1 MDWEI
6 ERKTGLQNPQIP
18 IFLHKSLATAMGNEK
33 IKFTGGEILQNLPII
48 LKKDYYH
55 FEIKGLTK
63 PTRDIIN
70 EVVQGLLD
78 RLGANPLT
86 AFHLFSGLME
96 ALLNAVKANTR
107 FVIFQDELLN
117 KLTQHGQTPEQ
128 EAEELLDVILETEP
142 LRDAMQRYIVPD
154 KIKKVVQKILTL
166 SDKRKSKRDQLTK
179 EEIDFL
185 LLVKEK
191 VKKYDLKISL
201 KIEVRPASLY
211 IRIRNDSPIMG
222 MDLSRIRKSRER
234 HAELAKQGNSAE
246 FFRPDFLDEKE
257 SAGFGIAMIDEG
269 FYSLGLDPL
278 ECFDIQTS
286 KKTTTVYLNYPLDA
300 LQKVDFS

>member
-1 MDWEI
+1 
-6 ERKTGLQNPQIP
+6 
-18 IFLHKSLATAMGNEK
+18 MGNEK
-33 IKFTGGEILQNLPII
+33 IKYKGTEIIENLDQLIQ
-48 LKKDYYH
+48 KDYFH
-55 FEIKGLTK
+55 FELKGLTK
-63 PTRDIIN
+63 STRDIVN
-70 EVVQGLLD
+70 EVVQGILN
-78 RLGANPLT
+78 RVGANPLT
-86 AFHLFSGLME
+86 SFHLFSGLME

-117 KLTQHGQTPEQ
+117 KLTSQGQTPEE
-128 EAEELLDVILETEP
+128 EAEELLDIILETEP

-166 SDKRKSKRDQLTK
+166 SDKRRSKKHNLSIDEK
-179 EEIDFL
+179 DFL
-185 LLVKEK
+185 VIVREK
-191 VKKYDLKISL
+191 VKKYDLKISM
-201 KIEVRPASLY
+201 KIEIRPNSVY

-234 HAELAKQGNSAE
+234 HAELAKQGNSAD

-269 FYSLGLDPL
+269 FYNLGLDPL

-286 KKTTTVYLNYPLDA
+286 KKTTTVYLNYPLEA
-300 LQKVDFS
+300 LQKMEF

>member
-1 MDWEI
+1 M
-6 ERKTGLQNPQIP
+6 
-18 IFLHKSLATAMGNEK
+18 ANEK
-33 IKFTGGEILQNLPII
+33 IKYKGTEIIENLDRLIQ
-48 LKKDYYH
+48 KDYFH
-55 FEIKGLTK
+55 FELRGLTK
-63 PTRDIIN
+63 STRDIVN
-70 EVVQGLLD
+70 EVVQGILN
-78 RLGANPLT
+78 RVGANPLT
-86 AFHLFSGLME
+86 SFHLFSGLME

-117 KLTQHGQTPEQ
+117 KLTSQGQTPEE
-128 EAEELLDVILETEP
+128 EAEELLDIILETEP

-166 SDKRKSKRDQLTK
+166 SDKRRSKKHNLSIDEK
-179 EEIDFL
+179 DFL
-185 LLVKEK
+185 TIVREK
-191 VKKYDLKISL
+191 VKKYNLKISM
-201 KIEVRPASLY
+201 KIEIRPASVY

-222 MDLSRIRKSRER
+222 MDLNRIRKSRER

-269 FYSLGLDPL
+269 FYNLGLDPL

-286 KKTTTVYLNYPLDA
+286 KKTTTVYLNYPLEA
-300 LQKVDFS
+300 LQKMEF

>member
-1 MDWEI
+1 M
-6 ERKTGLQNPQIP
+6 
-18 IFLHKSLATAMGNEK
+18 ANEK
-33 IKFTGGEILQNLPII
+33 IKYKGTEILENLDHLIQ
-48 LKKDYYH
+48 KDYFH
-55 FEIKGLTK
+55 FELKGLTK
-63 PTRDIIN
+63 STRDIVN
-70 EVVQGLLD
+70 EVVQGILN
-78 RLGANPLT
+78 RVGANPLT
-86 AFHLFSGLME
+86 SFHLFSGLME

-117 KLTQHGQTPEQ
+117 KLKAQGQTPEE
-128 EAEELLDVILETEP
+128 EAEELLDIILETEP

-166 SDKRKSKRDQLTK
+166 SDKKRTKKHNLNEDEKNFLT
-179 EEIDFL
+179 I
-185 LLVKEK
+185 VKEK
-191 VKKYDLKISL
+191 VKKYDLKISM
-201 KIEVRPASLY
+201 KIEIRPNSVY

-222 MDLSRIRKSRER
+222 MDLNRIRKSRER

-269 FYSLGLDPL
+269 FYNLGLDPL

-286 KKTTTVYLNYPLDA
+286 KKTTTVYLNYPLEA
-300 LQKVDFS
+300 LQKMEF

>member
-1 MDWEI
+1 M
-6 ERKTGLQNPQIP
+6 
-18 IFLHKSLATAMGNEK
+18 ANEK
-33 IKFTGGEILQNLPII
+33 IKYKGTEIIENLDLLIQ
-48 LKKDYYH
+48 KDYFH
-55 FEIKGLTK
+55 FELRGLTK
-63 PTRDIIN
+63 STRDIVN
-70 EVVQGLLD
+70 EVVQGILN
-78 RLGANPLT
+78 RVGANPLT
-86 AFHLFSGLME
+86 SFHLFSGLME

-117 KLTQHGQTPEQ
+117 KLTAQGQTPEE
-128 EAEELLDVILETEP
+128 EAEELLDIILETEP

-166 SDKRKSKRDQLTK
+166 SDKKKSKKHNLTIDEK
-179 EEIDFL
+179 DFL
-185 LLVKEK
+185 TIVREK
-191 VKKYDLKISL
+191 VKKYNLKISM
-201 KIEVRPASLY
+201 KIEIRPASVY

-269 FYSLGLDPL
+269 FYNLGLDPL

-286 KKTTTVYLNYPLDA
+286 KKTTTVYLNYPLEA
-300 LQKVDFS
+300 LQKMEF

>member
-1 MDWEI
+1 M
-6 ERKTGLQNPQIP
+6 
-18 IFLHKSLATAMGNEK
+18 ANEK
-33 IKFTGGEILQNLPII
+33 IKYKGTEILENLDHLIQ
-48 LKKDYYH
+48 KDYFH
-55 FEIKGLTK
+55 FELKGLTK
-63 PTRDIIN
+63 STRDIVN
-70 EVVQGLLD
+70 EVVQGILN
-78 RLGANPLT
+78 RVGANPLT
-86 AFHLFSGLME
+86 SFHLFSGLME

-117 KLTQHGQTPEQ
+117 KLKAQGQTPEE
-128 EAEELLDVILETEP
+128 EAEELLDIILETEP

-166 SDKRKSKRDQLTK
+166 SDKKRTKKHNLNEDEKEFLT
-179 EEIDFL
+179 I
-185 LLVKEK
+185 VREK
-191 VKKYDLKISL
+191 VKKYDLKISM
-201 KIEVRPASLY
+201 KIEIRPNSVY

-222 MDLSRIRKSRER
+222 MDLNRIRKSRER

-269 FYSLGLDPL
+269 FYNLGLDPL

-286 KKTTTVYLNYPLDA
+286 KKTTTVYLNYPLEA
-300 LQKVDFS
+300 LQKMEF

>member
-1 MDWEI
+1 
-6 ERKTGLQNPQIP
+6 
-18 IFLHKSLATAMGNEK
+18 MGNEK
-33 IKFTGGEILQNLPII
+33 IKYKGGEILQNLPEI
-48 LKKDYYH
+48 LQKDYFH
-55 FEIKGLTK
+55 FELKGLTK
-63 PTRDIIN
+63 STRHVIN

-78 RLGANPLT
+78 RVGANPLT
-86 AFHLFSGLME
+86 SFHLFSGLME

-107 FVIFQDELLN
+107 FVIFQDELLT
-117 KLTQHGQTPEQ
+117 KLKNSGQTPEE

-166 SDKRKSKRDQLTK
+166 SDKKKAKRAELTAS
-179 EEIDFL
+179 EIEFL
-185 LLVKEK
+185 DLVRQKT
-191 VKKYDLKISL
+191 KKYNLKISM
-201 KIEVRPASLY
+201 KIEIRPNSLY

-222 MDLSRIRKSRER
+222 MDLKRIQSSRDR
-234 HAELAKQGNSAE
+234 HKELARAGNSGD

-269 FYSLGLDPL
+269 FYNLGLDPM

-286 KKTTTVYLNYPLDA
+286 KHATTVYLNYPIEA
-300 LQKVDFS
+300 LQKMEF

>member
-1 MDWEI
+1 M
-6 ERKTGLQNPQIP
+6 
-18 IFLHKSLATAMGNEK
+18 ANEK
-33 IKFTGGEILQNLPII
+33 IKYKGTEILENLDHLIQ
-48 LKKDYYH
+48 KDYFH
-55 FEIKGLTK
+55 FELKGLTK
-63 PTRDIIN
+63 STRDIVN
-70 EVVQGLLD
+70 EVVQGILN
-78 RLGANPLT
+78 RVGANPLT
-86 AFHLFSGLME
+86 SFHLFSGLME

-117 KLTQHGQTPEQ
+117 KLKAQGQTPEE
-128 EAEELLDVILETEP
+128 EAEELLDIILETEP

-166 SDKRKSKRDQLTK
+166 SDKKRTKKHNLNEDEREFLT
-179 EEIDFL
+179 I
-185 LLVKEK
+185 VREK
-191 VKKYDLKISL
+191 VKKYDLKISM
-201 KIEVRPASLY
+201 KIEIRPNSVY

-222 MDLSRIRKSRER
+222 MDLNRIRKSRER

-269 FYSLGLDPL
+269 FYNLGLDPL

-286 KKTTTVYLNYPLDA
+286 KKTTTVYLNYPLEA
-300 LQKVDFS
+300 LQKMEF

>member
-1 MDWEI
+1 M
-6 ERKTGLQNPQIP
+6 
-18 IFLHKSLATAMGNEK
+18 ANEK
-33 IKFTGGEILQNLPII
+33 IKYKGTEILENLDHLIQ
-48 LKKDYYH
+48 KDYFH
-55 FEIKGLTK
+55 FELKGLTK
-63 PTRDIIN
+63 STRDIVN
-70 EVVQGLLD
+70 EVVQGILN
-78 RLGANPLT
+78 RVGANPLT
-86 AFHLFSGLME
+86 SFHLFSGLME

-117 KLTQHGQTPEQ
+117 KLKAQGQTPEE
-128 EAEELLDVILETEP
+128 EAEELLDIILETEP

-166 SDKRKSKRDQLTK
+166 SDKKRTKKHNLNEDEKNFLT
-179 EEIDFL
+179 I
-185 LLVKEK
+185 VREK
-191 VKKYDLKISL
+191 VKKYDLKISM
-201 KIEVRPASLY
+201 KIEIRPNSVY

-222 MDLSRIRKSRER
+222 MDLNRIRKSRER

-269 FYSLGLDPL
+269 FYNLGLDPL

-286 KKTTTVYLNYPLDA
+286 KKTTTVYLNYPLEA
-300 LQKVDFS
+300 LQKMEF